1 MNNEQDTNIDQS
13 FHYLLMANQAMV
25 HKQLLVGLE
34 DTGLTLGQPKVL
46 DYLSQHDGSNQ
57 RQLAY
62 GCRIEPSSLTVLLN
76 RMEYTGLIERRKK
89 DGNRRSY
96 YIYLTEKGRN
106 CQIRVAE
113 EFQKLEEKAMRNIP
127 KGDQQLFQKIF
138 LQMYHNLEKGED
150 SDESGESKR

>member
-1 MNNEQDTNIDQS
+1 MEFST
-13 FHYLLMANQAMV
+13 HYLLMADHAMLQ
-25 HKQLLVGLE
+25 KLVMSRIKPL
-34 DTGLTLGQPKVL
+34 GLTTGQPKVL
-46 DYLSQHDGSNQ
+46 DYLKDHDGSNQ

-62 GCRIEPSSLTVLLN
+62 GCRIEPSSLTALLN
-76 RMEYTGLIERRKK
+76 RMEDTGLIERRKK

-96 YIYLTEKGRN
+96 YIYMTEKGRN

-113 EFQKLEEKAMRNIP
+113 EFQKLEEKAMRNIS
-127 KGDQQLFQKIF
+127 KEDLQLFQKIF

>member
-1 MNNEQDTNIDQS
+1 MNNEQDINVDQS

-25 HKQLLVGLE
+25 HKQLLDGLA

-46 DYLSQHDGSNQ
+46 DYLIQHDGSNQ

-76 RMEYTGLIERRKK
+76 RMEGAGLIERRKK

-96 YIYLTEKGRN
+96 YIYLTEKGRS
-106 CQIRVAE
+106 CQLRVAE
-113 EFQKLEEKAMRNIP
+113 EFKKLEEKAMRNISEEEM
-127 KGDQQLFQKIF
+127 QLFQKIF

-150 SDESGESKR
+150 SDESGESSR

>member
-1 MNNEQDTNIDQS
+1 MQKGVVMEQS

-34 DTGLTLGQPKVL
+34 DTGLTIGQPKVL
-46 DYLSQHDGSNQ
+46 DYLKDHDGSNQ

-62 GCRIEPSSLTVLLN
+62 GCRIEPSSLTFLLN
-76 RMEYTGLIERRKK
+76 RMEDAGLIERRKK

-96 YIYLTEKGRN
+96 YIYMTEKGKN
-106 CQIRVAE
+106 CQKRVAE
-113 EFQKLEEKAMRNIP
+113 EFKKIEQKALQNLSNEEIQVFSKV
-127 KGDQQLFQKIF
+127 F

-150 SDESGESKR
+150 LNE